1 MGVVWEAEELANG
14 RRVALKLLA
23 AGLMNDPNTVE
34 RFVREGRLAAQLSH
48 PRTTFVYGAG
58 AVDSQP
64 YITMELMP
72 GATLQD
78 ILHNEKQLPV
88 NRAVDYILDV
98 IEGLIAAH
106 ELGVVHRDVKPSNC
120 FMDSDGRVKVGD
132 FGLSKSLVTEVT
144 LTQTGTFMGT
154 PLFAAPEQIRG
165 GKVDERTDIY
175 SVGTTLFTLI
185 AGRAPFSG
193 DALSVTAQIVTDRAP
208 LISKFVPSIP
218 KALERII
225 QKTLEK
231 DPANR
236 YASLTDLREALAP
249 FATGGTSIADIGRRA
264 GAYMIDVTMLGIA
277 IQFTMALTGA
287 VSGFRMQQAQGT
299 EMFGDSMLRMQLIA
313 SFVSWLLAVI
323 YFSFTESIW
332 GKTVGKKI
340 LQMQVVDM
348 DGQRPNIFR
357 VLLRSLIIPGNLGIS
372 VLLEYWKYKNDLG
385 KSMKVTD
392 LSFDAVLSD
401 NLFRMLIS
409 FVPVAI
415 CLAFMR
421 RSNGFRGLHEII
433 SGTRVL
439 RLVQARRSN
448 RLENHPVIAPTA
460 IQSNERFG
468 PYFPI
473 GVIAE
478 SQGYKLLQAR
488 DDLLNR
494 TVWLEL
500 ASGQSEPLTSQQG
513 PMRQGR
519 VRWLQDGKQGD
530 VHWDAYESI
539 AGAPIGLAA
548 KPGQGVPWKSG
559 RLILLNLANE
569 LLASIA
575 DKSIPRS
582 ISLDHIWVDQ
592 SGNAKLVDRCLLP
605 TTPATAVDTAH
616 QPQTR
621 TEERAVQVFIEAVER
636 CTSSQILP
644 MSASKF
650 RSELRSR
657 PLEVETLNWAKS
669 QLDLISFNSSELTW
683 DGRLGVMCMSIGMEM
698 PLLTVTFSVLSMTLK
713 WSGFA
718 VEPSSFIAAAILLV
732 AVFLAGWFTRGSM
745 LFHLMGIRVRR
756 RQGTEPSRFQTGLR
770 NAFSWVP
777 ILTVLGLIVPIGIRG
792 LESIEQRQSA
802 QQQRTSSEQQPAP
815 SAPASEEDRSI
826 DGKESRTEKSK
837 PRIAV
842 SIDNTPIQ
850 VETPRSDADL
860 FWILPAILV
869 CFVMQVLFALGAIV
883 SIVNPSRGIQDFLV
897 GTRLVPE

>member
-14 RRVALKLLA
+14 RRIALKLLA

-58 AVDSQP
+58 AIDSQP

-72 GATLQD
+72 GETLQD
-78 ILHNEKQLPV
+78 VLNNEKQLPV

-218 KALERII
+218 KSLERII
-225 QKTLEK
+225 QRTLEK

-236 YASLTDLREALAP
+236 FASLAHLRDALAP

-264 GAYMIDVTMLGIA
+264 GAYMIDVTMLGIMLQIVMGLA
-277 IQFTMALTGA
+277 GAL
-287 VSGFRMQQAQGT
+287 SGLQAQRSHDVAMLGDSIPRMQFISA
-299 EMFGDSMLRMQLIA
+299 
-313 SFVSWLLAVI
+313 FVSWILAIV
-323 YFSFTESIW
+323 YFTFTESTW

-340 LQMQVVDM
+340 LQLQVVDM
-348 DGQRPNIFR
+348 DGQRPRVGKIF
-357 VLLRSLIIPGNLGIS
+357 LRAIFIPGNLGIAI
-372 VLLEYWKYKNDLG
+372 LLQYLKYKENSG
-385 KSMKVTD
+385 RAMTAVD
-392 LSFDAVLSD
+392 LSFDAILTDSIFKV
-401 NLFRMLIS
+401 LIS
-409 FVPVAI
+409 FVPLAI

-421 RSNGFRGLHEII
+421 RSNGFRGLHEIV

-439 RLVQARRSN
+439 RLIQARRSN
-448 RLENHPVIAPTA
+448 RLDDHPVVAA
-460 IQSNERFG
+460 EALESKEHFG
-468 PYFPI
+468 PYFPV
-473 GVIAE
+473 GVLAATD
-478 SQGYKLLQAR
+478 GYKLLQAR

-500 ASGQSEPLTSQQG
+500 ASQSSEQLTAQRG
-513 PMRQGR
+513 PMRPGR
-519 VRWLQDGKQGD
+519 LRWLQDGMQGN
-530 VHWDAYESI
+530 VHWNAYESI
-539 AGAPIGLAA
+539 SGAPLGLVA
-548 KPGQGVPWKSG
+548 KAGQGVSWKCS
-559 RLILLNLANE
+559 RIILINLVNE

-575 DKSIPRS
+575 DKSIPAS
-582 ISLDHIWVDQ
+582 ISIDHFWVDQ
-592 SGNAKLVDRCLLP
+592 SGNTKLLDRCLLSTQERNETVEQLTP
-605 TTPATAVDTAH
+605 TDE
-616 QPQTR
+616 Q
-621 TEERAVQVFIEAVER
+621 RAVQVFINAVER
-636 CTSSQILP
+636 CTSNQILP
-644 MSASKF
+644 VSASKF
-650 RSELRSR
+650 VSELRSR
-657 PLEVETLNWAKS
+657 PLQIETLEWARA
-669 QLDLISFNSSELTW
+669 QLDLISSNSSELTW
-683 DGRLGVMCMSIGMEM
+683 DGRLGVLCMSIGVET
-698 PLLTVTFSVLSMTLK
+698 PLLTFTFSAISVVLK
-713 WSGFA
+713 WLGVA
-718 VEPSSFIAAAILLV
+718 IEPAAFSAGLILLL
-732 AVFLAGWFTRGSM
+732 AVFLAGWLTRGSL

-756 RQGTEPSRFQTGLR
+756 RQGTETSRFQTGLR
-770 NAFSWVP
+770 NALSWIP
-777 ILTVLGLIVPIGIRG
+777 ILTVLSLVTPIGIRG
-792 LESIEQRQSA
+792 LESVERRQLK
-802 QQQRTSSEQQPAP
+802 EQQKKLATQEQTAQSSQAP
-815 SAPASEEDRSI
+815 DQASPDSLN
-826 DGKESRTEKSK
+826 KSSPVASNQ

-842 SIDNTPIQ
+842 AVEGNQ
-850 VETPRSDADL
+850 VQLDGAQSDEDL
-860 FWILPAILV
+860 LWILPTLLV
-869 CFVMQVLFALGAIV
+869 CFVMQMFFIVGAIV